1 MPRRAASAAWLKLR
15 ARPRDQGLMESLFGS
30 SLAIVQIIWIDLLLS
45 GDNAVVIALACRSL
59 PPRQRRLGML
69 LGAGAAVGLRIIFA
83 LIITQLLAVP
93 FLKIVGGLLLFWIA
107 VKLVRSSEETTH
119 EVQAADGLW
128 RAIRT
133 IAIADAAM
141 SLDNVLAIAAV
152 ADGNVWL
159 FVFGLLL
166 SIPLIIAG
174 SALVMG
180 IITRFPIFVWAGAA
194 LLGWIAGAM
203 IISDPWVVSKAGPD
217 LHALEWAV
225 AAACAAGV
233 AAIAFVL
240 KKRTGEATPTG

>member
-1 MPRRAASAAWLKLR
+1 
-15 ARPRDQGLMESLFGS
+15 MESLFGS
-30 SLAIVQIIWIDLLLS
+30 SLAIAQIIWIDLLLS

-59 PPRQRRLGML
+59 PARQRKLGML

-107 VKLVRSSEETTH
+107 VKLARSNNEPTH
-119 EVQAADGLW
+119 EVEAADGLW

-152 ADGNVWL
+152 ADGNPWL
-159 FVFGLLL
+159 FIFGLLL

-203 IISDPWVVSKAGPD
+203 IISDPWIVSQTGPD

-225 AAACAAGV
+225 AAACAVGV
-233 AAIAFVL
+233 AAVAFIL
-240 KKRTGEATPTG
+240 KRRAEEPRTTA